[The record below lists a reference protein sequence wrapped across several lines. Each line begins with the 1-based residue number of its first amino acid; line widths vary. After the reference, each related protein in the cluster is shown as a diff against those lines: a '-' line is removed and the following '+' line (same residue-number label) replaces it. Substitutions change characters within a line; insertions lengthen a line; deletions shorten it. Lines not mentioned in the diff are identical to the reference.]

1 MKKIFVTTM
10 LILTILLSSC
20 AASSVTAA
28 AADTSI
34 VSATESAAV
43 TVVLDTSYTD
53 AVSIELQL
61 LYGILNLEG
70 TDLAI
75 TTDQAASML
84 TLWQSLQTTGMGGMQ
99 PPSGDSSA
107 APAAPSGDTTSST
120 QAAPATTSL
129 SDDEINAVVDQ
140 IQALLTND
148 QIAAIK
154 AMQVTQAMIE
164 TYLSDNSLGMGGGQA
179 GGQPPSGGMPS
190 GGQAPQGTPPADMGG
205 QAPGGGQALSGN
217 QSGAP
222 SNGQQPDMTT
232 DVLLRTVVQLL
243 QEKTGV
249 TQSDANSGNP
259 GDQQAGGQA
268 PGVNSSTSS
277 ATITAAYTVD
287 GQTLT
292 EDNKTY
298 TASGADESAILVTN
312 GGNLTVTNA
321 SISSSGDS
329 SSTDN
334 SSFYGQNAVVLAQ
347 ANSSVTISDST
358 ISSTGI
364 GANGA
369 FASGENSLVTLSN
382 VTITATGNGGHAV
395 MATLGG
401 TMVLTNVNMTTS
413 GGASSAIATDRGSG
427 IITVTGGTVNVSG
440 SNSAGIYS
448 TGVITATDLTITST
462 GAEAAVIEGAN
473 SIILYNTSLTS
484 SYDDKWGV
492 MIYQSMSGD
501 AEGTEGTYTMTG
513 GSLSYTGSNG
523 PLFYVTNSTANI
535 NLSGVALAVDSGI
548 LVNATAGD
556 WGNSGSNGGTVILTA
571 DGQALPGSI
580 VADAIS
586 SVSLILN
593 NGSTLT
599 GAVNSDKT
607 AESASITLD
616 DSSTWMLTANSY
628 VTTIT
633 GAIISVSAVTN
644 ITGNGFN
651 VYYDSSA
658 NPSLNGQTYSLVG
671 GGSLIPAS

>member
-1 MKKIFVTTM
+1 M
-10 LILTILLSSC
+10 
-20 AASSVTAA
+20 
-28 AADTSI
+28 
-34 VSATESAAV
+34 TE
-43 TVVLDTSYTD
+43 
-53 AVSIELQL
+53 
-61 LYGILNLEG
+61 
-70 TDLAI
+70 
-75 TTDQAASML
+75 
-84 TLWQSLQTTGMGGMQ
+84 
-99 PPSGDSSA
+99 
-107 APAAPSGDTTSST
+107 
-120 QAAPATTSL
+120 
-129 SDDEINAVVDQ
+129 DEINAVLDQ
-140 IQALLTND
+140 IQALLSSN
-148 QIAAIK
+148 QIAAIQ

-164 TYLSDNSLGMGGGQA
+164 TYVSENDLGMGGGQTPGGDTTGGGQPG

-190 GGQAPQGTPPADMGG
+190 GDGGQGTPPADMGG
-205 QAPGGGQALSGN
+205 GQAPADG

-222 SNGQQPDMTT
+222 GDNGGQPDMTT
-232 DVLLRTVVQLL
+232 NVLLRAVVNLL

-249 TQSDANSGNP
+249 TQSDASAAG
-259 GDQQAGGQA
+259 QQAGGQA
-268 PGVNSSTSS
+268 PAGNSSSSS
-277 ATITAAYTVD
+277 ATINAAYTVD
-287 GQTLT
+287 GQTLV
-292 EDNKTY
+292 EDGKTY
-298 TASGADESAILVTN
+298 TANGADESAILVSN
-312 GGNLTVTNA
+312 GGSITVTNA

-347 ANSSVTISDST
+347 TNSSVTISDST
-358 ISSTGI
+358 INSTGI

-369 FASGENSLVTLSN
+369 FAAGENALVTLSN
-382 VTITATGNGGHAV
+382 VTITASGNGGHAV

-427 IITVTGGTVNVSG
+427 TITVTGGTVNVSG

-473 SIILYNTSLTS
+473 SIILKNSALTS
-484 SYDDKWGV
+484 TYDDKWGV

-501 AEGTEGTYTMTG
+501 AEGSEGTYTMTG

-523 PLFYVTNSTANI
+523 PLFYVTNTTANI

-548 LVNATAGD
+548 LVNAAAGD

-580 VADAIS
+580 IADAIS

-593 NGSTLT
+593 NGSSLT
-599 GAVNSDKT
+599 GAVNSGNT
-607 AESASITLD
+607 AKSASITLD
-616 DSSTWMLTANSY
+616 DSSTWTLTADSH

-633 GAIISVSAVTN
+633 GAIVSGSAVTN

-671 GGSLIPAS
+671 GGSLIPTS